1 MQDHRV
7 GNGAIASTAECFE
20 RHKTTS
26 QWDLTQIKKE
36 DNSNF
41 NNSASRIALMF
52 TS

>member
-26 QWDLTQIKKE
+26 QWDLTQIKRKTTQ
-36 DNSNF
+36 
-41 NNSASRIALMF
+41 ILITQLLALP
-52 TS
+52 